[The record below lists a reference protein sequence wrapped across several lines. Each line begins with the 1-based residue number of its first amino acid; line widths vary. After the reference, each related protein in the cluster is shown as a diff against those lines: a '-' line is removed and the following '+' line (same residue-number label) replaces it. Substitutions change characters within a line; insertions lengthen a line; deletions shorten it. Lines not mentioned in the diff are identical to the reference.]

1 MSRENSKLQQIL
13 SEFDEISVDAHQH
26 STNVY
31 LNPMLHP
38 PAAFFPNAFLSL
50 EKIPLAIIQGA
61 VLPVRSRLP
70 TVE

>member
-26 STNVY
+26 SSNVY

-38 PAAFFPNAFLSL
+38 PAAFLTHFFHWKKFHL
-50 EKIPLAIIQGA
+50 Q
-61 VLPVRSRLP
+61 
-70 TVE
+70 